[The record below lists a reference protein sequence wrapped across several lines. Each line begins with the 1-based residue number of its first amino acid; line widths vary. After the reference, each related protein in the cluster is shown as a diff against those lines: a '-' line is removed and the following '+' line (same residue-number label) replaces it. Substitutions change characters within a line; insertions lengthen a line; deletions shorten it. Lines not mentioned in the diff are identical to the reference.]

1 MTLDTFQKNMISLFI
16 FFLAPL
22 SIPAIAVEDHCVQV
36 LSQMSPIWVKASK
49 SPGFQ
54 TLRQEGNPEFY
65 QAVGKAINTP
75 NIPKS
80 YQDQKGRIWEIVY
93 DSNPSRNDFNFNIS
107 RTPFLGL
114 KLSDLNAVLAAK
126 TLEDIARRTGANS
139 PPAVAMVREG
149 DFPYY
154 EINPKHI
161 KGTPSFNNAR
171 SKNPAL
177 IPSNHIELYRK
188 AIADNKGDYWS
199 LDETG
204 NIHRF
209 QTTNWT
215 AHWNGATQLKKPGKP
230 NSMFSTPENPD
241 PIDWNEIPVEV
252 RRHFG
257 Y

>member
-1 MTLDTFQKNMISLFI
+1 MTLDTLQKNMISLFI
-16 FFLAPL
+16 FFLTPL

-75 NIPKS
+75 KIPKS

-126 TLEDIARRTGANS
+126 TLEDIARHTGANS

-161 KGTPSFNNAR
+161 KGTPSFNNA
-171 SKNPAL
+171 KDKKPAL

-230 NSMFSTPENPD
+230 NSVFSTSENPD
-241 PIDWNEIPVEV
+241 PIDWNDIPVGV
-252 RRHFG
+252 LRHFG